1 MDLVRIHG
9 LDGPHALVQ
18 LQIQGLHVRRSL
30 YRLHGEKGEGQVLL
44 DLVGDALAGSR
55 DGRGAGLKDLAVFRN
70 GDGVVI
76 PGKAQLGGIH
86 LARQIQGP
94 GAAQKIQIHLDVAGE
109 TGVFVR
115 FYIQLGAEDALE
127 IALLLSGCCFF
138 GGSVIRRCFFCHCRC
153 RRLLHGIAFR
163 GQDRHGG
170 EGEDEAQG
178 QEQR

>member
-1 MDLVRIHG
+1 MVLVRIHG
-9 LDGPHALVQ
+9 VNSSLRFVQ

-76 PGKAQLGGIH
+76 PGKAQPGGIH